1 MRIVIVNTSER
12 KGGAATAAHRL
23 YKALAKEGHDVF
35 MLVRDKQ
42 SNDPQ
47 VFSINEK
54 PATRCMNRIRF
65 LWERLLIFITN
76 RFNRKKLFRV
86 STGHGIDLSEHPLLL
101 SADIIHL
108 HWVNQCFLSLN
119 AIRKLAQRGNVVW
132 TLHDLWP
139 VTAVCHYPGECQKY
153 KKGCSHCE
161 LLPPIAGYDWAK
173 AVFREKARSGLEQIY
188 YIGCSEWITRKAK
201 ECQWVKQIVS
211 IPNTIDRTLFRT
223 KERTTARRRFNLPPD
238 KTLLLFAADN
248 LSDTRKGAIYLVEA
262 CRLLKE
268 KGKEIELLFM
278 GNASE
283 ELSSAFPYKVNNLGY
298 LTDPEAIADAYNC
311 ANLFVIP
318 SLEDNLPNTIIEA
331 MACGVPCIGFRT
343 GGIPEIIDHCQ
354 NGYLADRKDAA
365 GLVTGIEWII
375 EHAGETL
382 SAACTGK
389 VNRCYSETAV
399 TEQYTFI
406 YRKLSEHATEI
417 FNHHRNL

>member
-161 LLPPIAGYDWAK
+161 LLPPIAGLLHRMQRMDYPKSKGMPMGETDSLHPEYDRPDTLPYERADNGTPSVQS
-173 AVFREKARSGLEQIY
+173 AAGQDTAAL
-188 YIGCSEWITRKAK
+188 CSR
-201 ECQWVKQIVS
+201 QPVGH
-211 IPNTIDRTLFRT
+211 
-223 KERTTARRRFNLPPD
+223 KERGNI
-238 KTLLLFAADN
+238 
-248 LSDTRKGAIYLVEA
+248 LSRSMPAPQRK
-262 CRLLKE
+262 
-268 KGKEIELLFM
+268 
-278 GNASE
+278 
-283 ELSSAFPYKVNNLGY
+283 
-298 LTDPEAIADAYNC
+298 
-311 ANLFVIP
+311 
-318 SLEDNLPNTIIEA
+318 
-331 MACGVPCIGFRT
+331 
-343 GGIPEIIDHCQ
+343 
-354 NGYLADRKDAA
+354 RK
-365 GLVTGIEWII
+365 
-375 EHAGETL
+375 
-382 SAACTGK
+382 
-389 VNRCYSETAV
+389 
-399 TEQYTFI
+399 
-406 YRKLSEHATEI
+406 
-417 FNHHRNL
+417 RN